1 MRRARLLQLRAQ
13 LAPEELGQGTRRVGV
28 VLLGLAR
35 ALLRLRLLPFLREHG
50 EAVIEALQLLLLI
63 GADDPRLIGARS
75 HQTQVQPVG
84 RRRAP
89 GGGPRPRL
97 SDEAKEQ
104 AARGGHTA
112 EGQRL
117 RATRA
122 PHAGASRGQARAIP
136 EHLVVAGGGAQ
147 VVL

>member
-1 MRRARLLQLRAQ
+1 M
-13 LAPEELGQGTRRVGV
+13 
-28 VLLGLAR
+28 
-35 ALLRLRLLPFLREHG
+35 LLRLRLLPFLREHG
-50 EAVIEALQLLLLI
+50 EAVVEALQLLLI
-63 GADDPRLIGARS
+63 GADDPGLIGARS

-89 GGGPRPRL
+89 GGGPRP

-117 RATRA
+117 RGTCA